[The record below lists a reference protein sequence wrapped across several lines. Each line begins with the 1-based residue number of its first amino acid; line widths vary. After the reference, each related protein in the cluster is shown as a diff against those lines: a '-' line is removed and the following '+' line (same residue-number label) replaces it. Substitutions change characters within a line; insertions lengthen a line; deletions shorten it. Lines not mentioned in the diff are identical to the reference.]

1 MRPNNTEA
9 QSQGES
15 LPGGTGAPAHRLH
28 TAAASANGGPLAEA
42 LIYVA
47 ALHGRRIACEA
58 LLSGLPL
65 ENGELTPSL
74 LSRAAKRAGLA
85 SHIMASPLEAI
96 NPLLCPAIL
105 ILTGN
110 EACVLASIDITRKK
124 AAAIF
129 PSELNDGA
137 AELDFETLKENY
149 AGFVVYLKPKFD
161 EGTSGEKPRHKRSA
175 DWFWQTLGAERKI
188 YRDVILASFLSNLFA
203 FAMPLFVMNVYNR
216 IIPNN
221 ATESLWVMA
230 IGVLIMVTA
239 DFALHMSRGYLTD
252 LAASRTNTRLSAD
265 MMEQVL
271 GMRSEARPAS
281 TGALINSI
289 QGFDSVRSFI
299 SSATVFAYVDL
310 PFSIFFIIVIAI
322 IAWPLAVPIAIGALL
337 VLAEAVMI
345 QKQMRDLSETTNRAS
360 SLKNATMV
368 ESLVAIESVK
378 SQNLESMIQNR
389 WEKTVAHLEKANV
402 KMRLLSSAVINWT
415 QWINLVISISTMVI
429 GVYLIRLN
437 AISMGS
443 LIAAYML
450 SSRAMMPIS
459 RVAGLLMQYYSTSRS
474 LSALDD
480 IMKKETER
488 EEGETFLSRPELK
501 GELEF
506 SNVSFVYPEQERPA
520 LKELNFKISQ
530 GEKVAIVGPIGSG
543 KSTLFKL
550 ILELFRP
557 TAGTIFSDGTDLAQI
572 DPAEI
577 RRSAGVV
584 PQEVMLFQGTLRDN
598 LLMGSPRVT
607 DQALL
612 QAIQISGVDTIVRNH
627 PKGFDMQV
635 GERGSSL
642 SSGQRQAVAIARAVL
657 KNPSLLLLDE
667 PTSAMDS
674 SSEER
679 VRHNLKIFSKD
690 KTVLLITHRT
700 ALLDLT
706 ERIIVLDSGKIVAD
720 GPREQILAALKEGS
734 IGRAY

>member
-1 MRPNNTEA
+1 M
-9 QSQGES
+9 
-15 LPGGTGAPAHRLH
+15 
-28 TAAASANGGPLAEA
+28 
-42 LIYVA
+42 
-47 ALHGRRIACEA
+47 
-58 LLSGLPL
+58 
-65 ENGELTPSL
+65 
-74 LSRAAKRAGLA
+74 
-85 SHIMASPLEAI
+85 
-96 NPLLCPAIL
+96 
-105 ILTGN
+105 
-110 EACVLASIDITRKK
+110 
-124 AAAIF
+124 
-129 PSELNDGA
+129 
-137 AELDFETLKENY
+137 
-149 AGFVVYLKPKFD
+149 
-161 EGTSGEKPRHKRSA
+161 
-175 DWFWQTLGAERKI
+175 
-188 YRDVILASFLSNLFA
+188 
-203 FAMPLFVMNVYNR
+203 
-216 IIPNN
+216 
-221 ATESLWVMA
+221 
-230 IGVLIMVTA
+230 
-239 DFALHMSRGYLTD
+239 
-252 LAASRTNTRLSAD
+252 
-265 MMEQVL
+265 
-271 GMRSEARPAS
+271 
-281 TGALINSI
+281 
-289 QGFDSVRSFI
+289 RSFI

-459 RVAGLLMQYYSTSRS
+459 RVAGLLMQYYYTSRS